1 MSSYRV
7 VVHFVDN
14 ELVQDFKEELLKNY
28 REAVEDGLQYYIA
41 AELDIQDRAQNF
53 TVGDSR

>member
-1 MSSYRV
+1 M

-14 ELVQDFKEELLKNY
+14 ELVQDFKEDLLKNY

-53 TVGDSR
+53 TVGDAR